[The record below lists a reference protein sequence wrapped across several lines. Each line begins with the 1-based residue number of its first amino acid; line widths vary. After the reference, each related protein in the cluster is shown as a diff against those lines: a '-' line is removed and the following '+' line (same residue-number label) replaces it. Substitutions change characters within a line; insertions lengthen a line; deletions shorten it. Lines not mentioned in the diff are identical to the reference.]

1 MRDQFAHRIATID
14 VEKRTG
20 SWGSVVRGEDALSG
34 HGGSM
39 MSDNGTCD
47 EEWRLPQD
55 KRSRESGKRVVKKR
69 MMVYEEKQELEWD
82 RLIFEGKR

>member
-1 MRDQFAHRIATID
+1 
-14 VEKRTG
+14 
-20 SWGSVVRGEDALSG
+20 
-34 HGGSM
+34 

-47 EEWRLPQD
+47 EEWRLSRD
-55 KRSRESGKRVVKKR
+55 KRSRESRKRVVKKR